1 MRLPCIIPGVA
12 DAGKPVWFSILGL
25 TERHRLRWERAAGSA
40 AVAPS
45 QQEEDLD
52 SRLISELQHFGVV
65 TQIVVRLDPS
75 DTAWVKFVD
84 ICASAQVGTCA

>member
-1 MRLPCIIPGVA
+1 M
-12 DAGKPVWFSILGL
+12 
-25 TERHRLRWERAAGSA
+25 
-40 AVAPS
+40 APS

-84 ICASAQVGTCA
+84 ICASAQVGTCAYSVSKPLLLKTISHSLSPHHAGAPHSFWPKQ